1 MPLVILLNKFN
12 INLDEIDDFVE
23 YNIPLKSPL
32 RTLGC

>member
-23 YNIPLKSPL
+23 YNIPLNFH
-32 RTLGC
+32 